1 MRWLHNILL
10 RFKFYQWLM
19 ERAKRNSFPGF
30 GGVSIYTVATFFLH
44 SIEDEDINLRASSLA
59 FNFFLALFPA
69 VIFFFTL
76 VAYVPIQNMHSQI
89 LEALSTIMPA
99 EAFESVKSTLED
111 ILKNQRGGLLSV
123 GFVAAIYFSS
133 NGYRSMIRSFNKT
146 NRTKAT
152 RSFWVSQLIP
162 IGLTLWVSFL
172 LILSVAL
179 LIGGQL
185 FLDYLFAQ
193 GILND
198 LFLRYLVVGFEWII
212 IIGLFFT
219 SISSL
224 YYFGPIKKNRKKWR
238 FVSTGSSLATF
249 LSIASTVAFS
259 AYINNF
265 NSYNKL
271 YGSIGTLIV
280 LMMIIYFNSIIIL
293 IGFEMN
299 SSIDKALKQRVKP
312 EELTPEQLEDNN
324 KKK

>member
-1 MRWLHNILL
+1 MRWLHGILL
-10 RFKFYQWLM
+10 RFKFYRWLM

-30 GGVSIYTVATFFLH
+30 GGVSIYTVSMFFIR

-99 EAFESVKSTLED
+99 SAFESIESTLED
-111 ILKNQRGGLLSV
+111 ILKNQRSGLLSI
-123 GFVAAIYFSS
+123 GFLAAIYFSS

-146 NRTKAT
+146 NKT
-152 RSFWVSQLIP
+152 RIKRGFWMEQLVP
-162 IGLTLWVSFL
+162 IALTLWVSFL
-172 LILSVAL
+172 LILSVSL
-179 LIGGQL
+179 LVGGQV
-185 FLDYLFAQ
+185 FLDYLSNK
-193 GILND
+193 GYLSDN
-198 LFLRYLVVGFEWII
+198 FLRYLLVGFEWLI

-219 SISSL
+219 IISSL
-224 YYFGPIKKNRKKWR
+224 YYFGPTKKNRTKWE

-249 LSIASTVAFS
+249 LSIVSTVAFS
-259 AYINNF
+259 AYVNNF
-265 NSYNKL
+265 DSYNKL

-312 EELTPEQLEDNN
+312 EELTPKQLEVRN